1 MAEPKKWIKL
11 WVKNLYDPNIAKLP
25 DWLWRRKFEF
35 DLMAGERNED
45 GALPPVEDM
54 LWTLRLDKVKLSQA
68 LQMLAEVGEVHEDP
82 VGSGQW
88 FMTNFANEQADT
100 SAAKRMRDYRERRK
114 EAGMPSG
121 YTYSHSEIM
130 KRDGYQCVYCGSKE
144 NLCVD
149 HAYPILLGGTD
160 DYDNLVTACK
170 KCNSGKAG
178 RTPEQAEFTFQN
190 KDAEKRYKSYV
201 TVTCYRNKLPD
212 DSSSYSLSPSSSDSE
227 SRISFDLES
236 ILDSWN
242 WQPKTPKQAVEHPAL
257 EIFQQVA
264 GGLPGERDYDK
275 AIQWLIL
282 IARKY
287 QVPPDKLVDFIAPYC
302 LHWTAQIGQN
312 GRNYDPLNVNWLLQA
327 YNQTSLDSKPPRQT
341 GSKPNLFS
349 AIDKI
354 EAEIKEKGPSWRP
367 L

>member
-1 MAEPKKWIKL
+1 MAEPKKWIKF

-54 LWTLRLDKVKLSQA
+54 LWTLRLDEAKLSQA
-68 LQMLAEVGEVHEDP
+68 LQMLAEVGEVFEAP

-100 SAAKRMRDYRERRK
+100 TAAKRMREYRERRR

-149 HAYPILLGGTD
+149 HAYPIVLGGTD

-170 KCNSGKAG
+170 KCNSSKAG
-178 RTPEQAEFTFQN
+178 RTPEQAEFTFKN
-190 KDAEKRYKSYV
+190 KEAEKRYKSYV

-212 DSSSYSLSPSSSDSE
+212 DSSSSSLSSSESFSESSSDS
-227 SRISFDLES
+227 LELH
-236 ILDSWN
+236 LDSWD
-242 WQPKTPKQAVEHPAL
+242 WQPKTPKQAVDHPAL
-257 EIFQQVA
+257 QIFQQVS
-264 GGLPGERDYDK
+264 GGLPGERDYNK
-275 AIQWLIL
+275 VIQWILL

-287 QVPPDKLVDFIAPYC
+287 KLSPDKLPDYLAPYC
-302 LHWTAQIGQN
+302 QAWTSQIGQN

-327 YNQTSLDSKPPRQT
+327 YNQTPLDARPKGQN
-341 GSKPNLFS
+341 GSKAKPMS

-354 EAEIKEKGPSWRP
+354 EQEIREKGSAWKP